1 MFSDTHFH
9 FHHLTE
15 ERALNGSEILQK
27 LCERNTFFALDIGT
41 RADDLLPRQKAI
53 ETETSKLSVELQKQ
67 TNGFIFYAAGIWP
80 DVEEIKDRHNALK
93 TLKTN
98 IQSISKTSAKK
109 LVAIGECGIDHHWNP
124 SGADGRDEND
134 FNADIFKG
142 EKELFCMQLEYA
154 KSLNLPVIVHSRDA
168 FEDSVNCIKETG
180 CNNGIIHCFS
190 YGIEEAKTFLDL
202 GWYLAFGGGTTYT
215 KKSKMQAMT
224 ELLRYVPED
233 RLLLET
239 DSPYL
244 APVPFRGQTN
254 TPVLIEYVYNFIAQ
268 ARNTSSQELS
278 ALVDRNIK
286 TLFKL

>member
-41 RADDLLPRQKAI
+41 RADDLLPRQQAI
-53 ETETSKLSVELQKQ
+53 ETETSKLPVELQKQ

-98 IQSISKTSAKK
+98 IQSFSKTSAKK

-180 CNNGIIHCFS
+180 YNNGIIHCFS

-215 KKSKMQAMT
+215 KKSKMQAMK
-224 ELLRYVPED
+224 ELLRYIPED

-268 ARNTSSQELS
+268 ARNTSPQELS

>member
-41 RADDLLPRQKAI
+41 RADDLLPRQNSLKEEI
-53 ETETSKLSVELQKQ
+53 SKLPQGLQKQ
-67 TNGFIFYAAGIWP
+67 ADDFIFYAAGIWP
-80 DVEEIKDRHNALK
+80 DVEEIKDRHNAIK
-93 TLKTN
+93 TLKAN
-98 IQSISKTSAKK
+98 IHEFSKTSDKK

-180 CNNGIIHCFS
+180 YNNGIIHCFS

-202 GWYLAFGGGTTYT
+202 GWYLAFGGATTYT

-268 ARNTSSQELS
+268 ARNTNPQELS
-278 ALVDRNIK
+278 DLVDTNIK

>member
-27 LCERNTFFALDIGT
+27 LCERDTFFALDIGT
-41 RADDLLPRQKAI
+41 RADDLLPRQNSLKEEI
-53 ETETSKLSVELQKQ
+53 SKLPQGLQKQ
-67 TNGFIFYAAGIWP
+67 ADDFIFYAAGIWP
-80 DVEEIKDRHNALK
+80 DVEEIKDRHNAIK
-93 TLKTN
+93 TLKAN
-98 IQSISKTSAKK
+98 IHEFSKTSDKK

-180 CNNGIIHCFS
+180 YNNGIIHCFS

-202 GWYLAFGGGTTYT
+202 GWYLAFGGATTYT

-268 ARNTSSQELS
+268 ARNTSPQELS
-278 ALVDRNIK
+278 DLVDTNIK

>member
-27 LCERNTFFALDIGT
+27 LCERDTFFALDIGT
-41 RADDLLPRQKAI
+41 RADDLLPRQNSLKEEI
-53 ETETSKLSVELQKQ
+53 SKLPQGLQKQ
-67 TNGFIFYAAGIWP
+67 ADDFIFYAAGIWP

-93 TLKTN
+93 TLKAN
-98 IQSISKTSAKK
+98 IHEFSKTSDKK

-180 CNNGIIHCFS
+180 YNNGIIHCFS
-190 YGIEEAKTFLDL
+190 YGIEEAKIFLDL
-202 GWYLAFGGGTTYT
+202 GWYLAFGGATTYT

-268 ARNTSSQELS
+268 ARNTSPQELS
-278 ALVDRNIK
+278 DLVDTNIK

>member
-9 FHHLTE
+9 FHHLIE
-15 ERALNGSEILQK
+15 ERALEGSEILQK
-27 LCERNTFFALDIGT
+27 LCERDTFFGLDIGT
-41 RADDLLPRQKAI
+41 RADDLLSRQKII
-53 ETETSKLSVELQKQ
+53 ETQTLKLPEKLQNQ
-67 TNGFIFYAAGIWP
+67 TNDFIFYSAGIWP

-98 IQSISKTSAKK
+98 VQEFCKSSSKK

-134 FNADIFKG
+134 FNADVFKG

-168 FEDSVNCIKETG
+168 FEDSVNCIKESG
-180 CNNGIIHCFS
+180 YNNGIIHCFS

-202 GWYLAFGGGTTYT
+202 GWYLAFGGATTYT
-215 KKSKMQAMT
+215 KKSKMQAMQ
-224 ELLRYVPED
+224 ELLRYIPDD

-254 TPVLIEYVYNFIAQ
+254 TPVLIEHVYNFIAQ
-268 ARNTSSQELS
+268 ARNTTAQDLS
-278 ALVDRNIK
+278 ALVDTNIK
-286 TLFKL
+286 TLFKI

>member
-27 LCERNTFFALDIGT
+27 LCERDTFFALDIGT
-41 RADDLLPRQKAI
+41 RADDLLPRQNSLKEEI
-53 ETETSKLSVELQKQ
+53 SKLPQGLQKQ
-67 TNGFIFYAAGIWP
+67 ADDFIFYAAGIWP
-80 DVEEIKDRHNALK
+80 DVEEIKDRHNAIK
-93 TLKTN
+93 TLKAN
-98 IQSISKTSAKK
+98 IHEFSKTSDKK

-180 CNNGIIHCFS
+180 YNNGIIHCFS
-190 YGIEEAKTFLDL
+190 YGIEEAKTFLEL
-202 GWYLAFGGGTTYT
+202 GWYLAFGGATTYT
-215 KKSKMQAMT
+215 KKSKKQAMT

-268 ARNTSSQELS
+268 ARNTSPQELS
-278 ALVDRNIK
+278 DLVDTNIK

>member
-27 LCERNTFFALDIGT
+27 LCERDTFFALDIGT
-41 RADDLLPRQKAI
+41 RADDLLPRQNAI
-53 ETETSKLSVELQKQ
+53 KEEISKLPQGLQKQ
-67 TNGFIFYAAGIWP
+67 ANDFIFYTAGIWP
-80 DVEEIKDRHNALK
+80 DVDEIKDRDNAIK
-93 TLKTN
+93 TLKAN
-98 IQSISKTSAKK
+98 IQEFSKTSDKK

-168 FEDSVNCIKETG
+168 FEDSVDCIKETG
-180 CNNGIIHCFS
+180 YNNGIIHCFS

-202 GWYLAFGGGTTYT
+202 GWYLAFGGATTYT

-268 ARNTSSQELS
+268 ARNTSPQELS
-278 ALVDRNIK
+278 DLVDTNIK
-286 TLFKL
+286 TLFKF

>member
-27 LCERNTFFALDIGT
+27 LCERDTFFALDIGT
-41 RADDLLPRQKAI
+41 RADDLLPRQNAI
-53 ETETSKLSVELQKQ
+53 KEEISKLPQGLQKQ
-67 TNGFIFYAAGIWP
+67 ADNFIFYAAGIWP
-80 DVEEIKDRHNALK
+80 DVDEIKDRDNAIK
-93 TLKTN
+93 TLKAN
-98 IQSISKTSAKK
+98 IQEFSKTSDKK

-168 FEDSVNCIKETG
+168 FEDSVDYIKETG
-180 CNNGIIHCFS
+180 YNNGIIHCFS

-202 GWYLAFGGGTTYT
+202 GWYLAFGGATTYT

-268 ARNTSSQELS
+268 ARNTSPQELS
-278 ALVDRNIK
+278 DLVDTNIK

>member
-27 LCERNTFFALDIGT
+27 LCERDTFFALDIGT
-41 RADDLLPRQKAI
+41 RADDLLPRQNSLKEEI
-53 ETETSKLSVELQKQ
+53 SKLPQGLQKQ
-67 TNGFIFYAAGIWP
+67 ANNFIFYTAGIWP

-93 TLKTN
+93 TLKAN
-98 IQSISKTSAKK
+98 IHEFSKTSDKK

-180 CNNGIIHCFS
+180 YNNGIIHCFS

-202 GWYLAFGGGTTYT
+202 GWYLAFGGATTYT

-224 ELLRYVPED
+224 ELLRYIPED

-268 ARNTSSQELS
+268 ARNTSPQELS
-278 ALVDRNIK
+278 DLVDTNIK

>member
-27 LCERNTFFALDIGT
+27 LCERDTFFALDIGT
-41 RADDLLPRQKAI
+41 RADDLLPRQNAI
-53 ETETSKLSVELQKQ
+53 KEEISKLPQGLQKQ
-67 TNGFIFYAAGIWP
+67 ANDFIFYAAGIWP
-80 DVEEIKDRHNALK
+80 DVDEIKDRDNAIK
-93 TLKTN
+93 TLKAN
-98 IQSISKTSAKK
+98 IQEFSKTSDKK

-168 FEDSVNCIKETG
+168 FEDSVDCIKETG
-180 CNNGIIHCFS
+180 YNNGIIHCFS

-202 GWYLAFGGGTTYT
+202 GWYLAFGGATTYT

-268 ARNTSSQELS
+268 ARNTSPQELS
-278 ALVDRNIK
+278 DLVDTNIK

>member
-27 LCERNTFFALDIGT
+27 LCERDTFFALDIGT
-41 RADDLLPRQKAI
+41 RADDLLPRQNSLKEEI
-53 ETETSKLSVELQKQ
+53 SKLPQGLQKQ
-67 TNGFIFYAAGIWP
+67 ADDFIFYAAGIWP
-80 DVEEIKDRHNALK
+80 DVEEIKDRHNAIK
-93 TLKTN
+93 TLKAN
-98 IQSISKTSAKK
+98 IHEFSKTSDKK

-180 CNNGIIHCFS
+180 YNNGIIHCFS
-190 YGIEEAKTFLDL
+190 YGIEEAKTFLEL
-202 GWYLAFGGGTTYT
+202 GWYLAFGGATTYT
-215 KKSKMQAMT
+215 KKSKKQAIT

-268 ARNTSSQELS
+268 ARNTSPQELS
-278 ALVDRNIK
+278 DLVDTNIK

>member
-9 FHHLTE
+9 FHHLVE

-27 LCERNTFFALDIGT
+27 LCERDTFFALDIGT
-41 RADDLLPRQKAI
+41 RADDLLQRQKII
-53 ETETSKLSVELQKQ
+53 ETQTSKLPEGFQNQ
-67 TNGFIFYAAGIWP
+67 TDNFIFYSAGIWP

-93 TLKTN
+93 KLKDS
-98 IQSISKTSAKK
+98 IQKFCKTSNKK

-124 SGADGRDEND
+124 SGADGRDESD

-154 KSLNLPVIVHSRDA
+154 KNSGLPVIVHSRDA

-180 CNNGIIHCFS
+180 YNNGIIHCFS
-190 YGIEEAKTFLDL
+190 YGIKEAKTFLDS
-202 GWYLAFGGGTTYT
+202 GWYLAFGGATTYT
-215 KKSKMQAMT
+215 KKSKMQDMI
-224 ELLRYVPED
+224 ELLRYVPGD

-254 TPVLIEYVYNFIAQ
+254 TPVLIEYVYNFIAET
-268 ARNTSSQELS
+268 RSTSPQELS
-278 ALVDRNIK
+278 NLVDSNIK
-286 TLFKL
+286 TLFNL

>member
-27 LCERNTFFALDIGT
+27 LCERDTFFALDIGT
-41 RADDLLPRQKAI
+41 RADDLLPRQNSLKEEI
-53 ETETSKLSVELQKQ
+53 SKLPQGLQKQ
-67 TNGFIFYAAGIWP
+67 ADDFIFYAAGIWP
-80 DVEEIKDRHNALK
+80 DVEEIKDRHNAIK
-93 TLKTN
+93 TLKAN
-98 IQSISKTSAKK
+98 IHEFSKTSDKK

-180 CNNGIIHCFS
+180 YNNGIIHCFS
-190 YGIEEAKTFLDL
+190 YGIEEAKTFLEL
-202 GWYLAFGGGTTYT
+202 GWYLAFGGATTYT

-268 ARNTSSQELS
+268 ARNTSPQELS
-278 ALVDRNIK
+278 DLVDTNIK

>member
-27 LCERNTFFALDIGT
+27 LCERDTFFALDIGT
-41 RADDLLPRQKAI
+41 RADDLLPRQNAI
-53 ETETSKLSVELQKQ
+53 KEEISKLPQGLQKQ
-67 TNGFIFYAAGIWP
+67 ANDFIFYTAGIWP
-80 DVEEIKDRHNALK
+80 DVDEIKDRDNAIK
-93 TLKTN
+93 TLKAN
-98 IQSISKTSAKK
+98 IHEFSKTSDKK

-168 FEDSVNCIKETG
+168 FEDSVDCIKETG
-180 CNNGIIHCFS
+180 YNNGIIHCFS

-202 GWYLAFGGGTTYT
+202 GWYLAFGGATTYT

-268 ARNTSSQELS
+268 ARNTSPQELS
-278 ALVDRNIK
+278 DLVDTNIK
-286 TLFKL
+286 TLFKF